1 MTNCTK
7 NNLDDIKEIDR
18 ELKKYKQHY
27 KMYIRL
33 SVVKMV
39 KEGSSR
45 GEAADFYN
53 VHRKTA
59 ENWVKAFNEEG
70 ISGLIPDYSN
80 CGAECRLSNE
90 QLIQLKNEVT
100 DPKKEYNISK
110 ARTLIQNKYGVKYTY
125 KQTWVIITEKLGLNY
140 VNNKITL

>member
-1 MTNCTK
+1 MTKCTK

-45 GEAADFYN
+45 GEAADF
-53 VHRKTA
+53 
-59 ENWVKAFNEEG
+59 
-70 ISGLIPDYSN
+70 L
-80 CGAECRLSNE
+80 
-90 QLIQLKNEVT
+90 
-100 DPKKEYNISK
+100 
-110 ARTLIQNKYGVKYTY
+110 
-125 KQTWVIITEKLGLNY
+125 
-140 VNNKITL
+140 

>member
-45 GEAADFYN
+45 G
-53 VHRKTA
+53 
-59 ENWVKAFNEEG
+59 
-70 ISGLIPDYSN
+70 
-80 CGAECRLSNE
+80 
-90 QLIQLKNEVT
+90 
-100 DPKKEYNISK
+100 
-110 ARTLIQNKYGVKYTY
+110 
-125 KQTWVIITEKLGLNY
+125 
-140 VNNKITL
+140 